1 MANHSNTVS
10 IHLPKVTN
18 MSQRLKTSNAPALSE
33 LNNKVLTK
41 RAVEGLLKNIEL
53 TTSDAGPAPSLTQL
67 PKQQKLPPNVVN
79 LIPNSRQTVERT
91 LTTSKNQTK
100 VVQSSNSTTIV
111 WTQQHQKLL
120 EAAMT
125 QIPKDDPERWDK
137 IASLVPGKSKVGL
150 FFSILF
156 YL

>member
-1 MANHSNTVS
+1 
-10 IHLPKVTN
+10 

-41 RAVEGLLKNIEL
+41 RSVDGFLRNIEL
-53 TTSDAGPAPSLTQL
+53 TTSDAGQVPTQ
-67 PKQQKLPPNVVN
+67 PQKLQKPPPAVN
-79 LIPNSRQTVERT
+79 PIPDSRHVEKT
-91 LTTSKNQTK
+91 LVISKNQAK
-100 VVQSSNSTTIV
+100 VVQSSNSMTT

-137 IASLVPGKSKVGL
+137 IAGLVPGKSKVGL
-150 FFSILF
+150 FSPVKLF
-156 YL
+156 LGYHSFDLT